1 MADNTDC
8 GHSEWPLGTSTMP
21 SCSMAKSVWESL
33 FPSTLHAE
41 VLTVHPLK
49 YLCGFYPYGAWCS
62 QEQRSSSPI
71 TSQMSSPAAH
81 VPAES
86 SGTSQMA
93 VPASWDL
100 WALPNEVRLTGKSK
114 DCKHEPKQEETNMGW
129 PKIQRPVLFYG

>member
-1 MADNTDC
+1 
-8 GHSEWPLGTSTMP
+8 MP

-81 VPAES
+81 VPADMGELGYQPDGRPCFLGS
-86 SGTSQMA
+86 MG
-93 VPASWDL
+93 P
-100 WALPNEVRLTGKSK
+100 
-114 DCKHEPKQEETNMGW
+114 PK
-129 PKIQRPVLFYG
+129 